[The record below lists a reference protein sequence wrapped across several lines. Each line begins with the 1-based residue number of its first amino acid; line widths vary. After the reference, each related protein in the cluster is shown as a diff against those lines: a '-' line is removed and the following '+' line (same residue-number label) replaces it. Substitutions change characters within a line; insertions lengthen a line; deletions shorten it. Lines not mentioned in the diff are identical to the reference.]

1 MIAEILQKYFV
12 QPIIDYSGYNIINT
26 IVYAA
31 ILLFVSFKVIYPFFA
46 KKGINFDLNF
56 VKAVFPY
63 IVLGSTLRVFE
74 DLQLIARNPFPWEL
88 GYYFVSPGIYIMI
101 GLFTIIALYASIKA
115 GKKNIQKS
123 LKIFGAIGLIACIP
137 IVLFLLF
144 KLKHLQEFIQVLLIV
159 AVVVILIKFLS
170 NKLKTKIFKDNS
182 SLMVV
187 AGQAMDGGATFTAL
201 TSFSTFSEQHVV
213 SNFLMDAVN
222 SATNSTFFGPL
233 AFLLVKIIIAI
244 LIVYFVET
252 EIKDVKLKNFI
263 KVFVIIIGFAPGIR
277 DTFSLGTL

>member
-1 MIAEILQKYFV
+1 MISDFFQEYFV
-12 QPIIDYSGYNIINT
+12 KPIIDYSGYNLVNT

-31 ILLFVSFKVIYPFFA
+31 ILLFVSFKIIFPFFA
-46 KKGINFDLNF
+46 KRGISFDFNF

-63 IVLGSTLRVFE
+63 IVLGSTLRIFE
-74 DLQLIARNPFPWEL
+74 DLQLITRNPFPWEL

-101 GLFTIIALYASIKA
+101 GLFTIVALYASIKA
-115 GKKNIQKS
+115 GKKNLYKA
-123 LKIFGAIGLIACIP
+123 LKIFGAIGLIADIP
-137 IVLFLLF
+137 VVLFLLF
-144 KLKHLQEFIQVLLIV
+144 KLKHVQEFIQVLLIV

-182 SLMVV
+182 SLMVA

-222 SATNSTFFGPL
+222 NATNSTFFGPF
-233 AFLLVKIIIAI
+233 AFLLVKIVIALLII
-244 LIVYFVET
+244 YFAET
-252 EIKDVKLKNFI
+252 EIKDAKLKNFI

-277 DTFSLGTL
+277 DSFSLGVL